1 MLIVTKKHHLSV
13 AHNYSLEKVMLQICN
28 VWHCCNK
35 TAFCPT
41 RSTGASPHISA
52 DELQWHMLVG
62 ELESLDAAHGS
73 SGCSLPEEFAVFT
86 HPWWVCRS
94 ESQQWVM
101 LSASSQSQY
110 STQLLGHLCLSPLLD
125 PCVWLRA
132 GAISSHQL
140 GSPCYLFWLVSR
152 EMPQLQSAS
161 SRNRSKSEEEN
172 G

>member
-41 RSTGASPHISA
+41 RSTDAGPHISV

-62 ELESLDAAHGS
+62 ELETGVWGVLSLRNLQS
-73 SGCSLPEEFAVFT
+73 SHIHDGFAGLS
-86 HPWWVCRS
+86 HSS
-94 ESQQWVM
+94 ESCCQLVV
-101 LSASSQSQY
+101 SQY
-110 STQLLGHLCLSPLLD
+110 STQPPGHLCLSPLLD
-125 PCVWLRA
+125 PCVWPRA
-132 GAISSHQL
+132 GAISSRQL
-140 GSPCYLFWLVSR
+140 GSPCYLFGLVR

-161 SRNRSKSEEEN
+161 SRDRSKSEEEN